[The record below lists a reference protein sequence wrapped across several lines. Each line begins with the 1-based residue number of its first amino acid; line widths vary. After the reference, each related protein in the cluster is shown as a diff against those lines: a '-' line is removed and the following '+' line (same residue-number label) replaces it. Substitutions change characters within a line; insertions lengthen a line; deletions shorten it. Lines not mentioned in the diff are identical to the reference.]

1 MACNVSSV
9 GVTVLASTRTR
20 QRPSPMLRLPVG
32 QRGPVGRGSPVALS
46 ARAARALA
54 GDASLHTA
62 VVAYWVRRN
71 RWASRLPRGGQAA
84 QVRAARCSDARC
96 PNVEPARV
104 TSHCQFIFTCTT
116 ALRRSPANPGECCWG
131 GGWKPAAPGLHLRCG
146 GAGGFRDRRGGVA
159 GVRPQGSGGRRARLG
174 ANAARLPTHH
184 QGVAGAVSPPT
195 HPHETPPPCSAAP
208 LAANFSHISP
218 HPSPPGRQTDGVAD
232 NGEAG
237 DVQEVSNEFKSTLQ
251 SEIGLDEIKR
261 DLQMPPTTSKPAP
274 PPPVSRDVP
283 SELFVSDD
291 DVVTEDMKVRAV
303 CAALPR
309 PAALCPRA
317 LHAHSPLC
325 R

>member
-1 MACNVSSV
+1 
-9 GVTVLASTRTR
+9 
-20 QRPSPMLRLPVG
+20 
-32 QRGPVGRGSPVALS
+32 
-46 ARAARALA
+46 
-54 GDASLHTA
+54 
-62 VVAYWVRRN
+62 
-71 RWASRLPRGGQAA
+71 
-84 QVRAARCSDARC
+84 
-96 PNVEPARV
+96 
-104 TSHCQFIFTCTT
+104 
-116 ALRRSPANPGECCWG
+116 
-131 GGWKPAAPGLHLRCG
+131 
-146 GAGGFRDRRGGVA
+146 
-159 GVRPQGSGGRRARLG
+159 
-174 ANAARLPTHH
+174 
-184 QGVAGAVSPPT
+184 
-195 HPHETPPPCSAAP
+195 
-208 LAANFSHISP
+208 
-218 HPSPPGRQTDGVAD
+218 VAD

-325 R
+325 P